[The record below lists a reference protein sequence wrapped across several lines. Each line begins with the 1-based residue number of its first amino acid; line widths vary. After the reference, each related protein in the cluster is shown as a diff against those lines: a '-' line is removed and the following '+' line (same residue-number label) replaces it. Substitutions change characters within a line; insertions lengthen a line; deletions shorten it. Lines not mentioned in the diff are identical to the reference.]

1 MLQKGR
7 LSAVASKHRIQ
18 REGDEYACSCGLRWG
33 LDDID
38 PHGLTFGRND
48 AIAKAPQ
55 ETDDQLKKRVKD
67 QYKIQPAPNAAG
79 SPREIIEQLKKDLA
93 G

>member
-1 MLQKGR
+1 MTTR
-7 LSAVASKHRIQ
+7 HRIQ

-38 PHGLTFGRND
+38 PHELTFGRND
-48 AIAKAPQ
+48 AI
-55 ETDDQLKKRVKD
+55 
-67 QYKIQPAPNAAG
+67 QPAPKKADPEVG
-79 SPREIIEQLKKDLA
+79 RKVIEQLKKDLA